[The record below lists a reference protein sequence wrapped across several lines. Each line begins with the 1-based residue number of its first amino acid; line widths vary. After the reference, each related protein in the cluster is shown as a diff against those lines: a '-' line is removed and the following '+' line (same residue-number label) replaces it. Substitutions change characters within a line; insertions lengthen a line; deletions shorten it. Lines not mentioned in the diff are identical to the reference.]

1 MPSMT
6 YLGRSG
12 FGKVVLISELLTGA
26 EHTDIG
32 YQGMV
37 YVNEDTP
44 YMRLLK
50 PFLEKKKVSPT
61 RERLADN

>member
-1 MPSMT
+1 MYP
-6 YLGRSG
+6 GRFG
-12 FGKVVLISELLTGA
+12 FGKVGLSREPMTDTDRI
-26 EHTDIG
+26 DIG

-50 PFLEKKKVSPT
+50 PFLEKKKVSLM
-61 RERLADN
+61 RK

>member
-1 MPSMT
+1 M
-6 YLGRSG
+6 YLGRFG
-12 FGKVVLISELLTGA
+12 FGKVELSPEPMTD
-26 EHTDIG
+26 TDRIDIG

-50 PFLEKKKVSPT
+50 PFLEKKKVSLT
-61 RERLADN
+61 RAQVTR

>member
-1 MPSMT
+1 M
-6 YLGRSG
+6 SG
-12 FGKVVLISELLTGA
+12 A
-26 EHTDIG
+26 DRTDIG

-50 PFLEKKKVSPT
+50 PFLGKKKVS
-61 RERLADN
+61 LMSK